1 MIDERIFGIDN
12 PDELKKT
19 YYYNEMTKALKSGG
33 YKVLCLCNDANQR
46 RNISTFLN
54 NKDIIMK
61 KITEIKNR
69 TIQPAWHG
77 IIFSSRAQTHFNA
90 DLLTDEKIK
99 EIIEKG
105 WLDEKYFKFPDV
117 KVEETKN
124 DDGKK
129 EIDILS
135 VYKEKGWSHMNKE
148 ERELWQAY
156 KKSQK

>member
-1 MIDERIFGIDN
+1 MIDERVFGIDN

-19 YYYNEMTKALKSGG
+19 YYYNEMIKALKYGG

-105 WLDEKYFKFPDV
+105 WLDEKYFKFPV
-117 KVEETKN
+117 KVEETKK
-124 DDGKK
+124 DDEKK

-148 ERELWQAY
+148 ERELWQEY

>member
-12 PDELKKT
+12 TDELKKT
-19 YYYNEMTKALKSGG
+19 YYYNEITKALKYGG
-33 YKVLCLCNDANQR
+33 YKVLCLCNDVNQR

-99 EIIEKG
+99 EIIKNG
-105 WLDEKYFKFPDV
+105 WLDEKYFKFPV
-117 KVEETKN
+117 KVEETKK
-124 DDGKK
+124 DDEKK

-148 ERELWQAY
+148 ERELWQEY